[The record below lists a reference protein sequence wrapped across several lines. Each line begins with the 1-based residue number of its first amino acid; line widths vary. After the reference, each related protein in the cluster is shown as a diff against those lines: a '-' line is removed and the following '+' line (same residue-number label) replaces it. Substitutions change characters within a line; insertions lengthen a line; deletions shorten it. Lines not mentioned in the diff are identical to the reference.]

1 MILNE
6 LRILLI
12 GDSITEGFNTD
23 IFLPEL
29 NITNRGVSGDST
41 QETLK
46 RISSDWFEPEPNFIF
61 ICIGTNDF
69 ARGRDDDF
77 ILEGINSIIEK
88 IRIFTVSSKIVIIS
102 IFPTR
107 NNPERPNKRIVNF
120 NLKLQNLVISKNIIF
135 FNLNE
140 HFSDDEGQLINEFT
154 DDGLHLNN
162 DAYKYWAVKL
172 FEFILLT
179 NIN

>member
-46 RISSDWFEPEPNFIF
+46 RISSDWFKPEPNFIF

-107 NNPERPNKRIVNF
+107 NNPERLNKRIVNF

-140 HFSDDEGQLINEFT
+140 HFADIEGLLINEFT

>member
-29 NITNRGVSGDST
+29 NITNKGVSGDST

-46 RISSDWFEPEPNFIF
+46 SISSDWFEPEAHFIF

-88 IRIFTVSSKIVIIS
+88 IRIFTESSKIVLTS

-120 NLKLQNLVISKNIIF
+120 NYKLKNLTISKNILF

-140 HFSDDEGQLINEFT
+140 HFADIEGLLINEFT